1 MYPLGVT
8 ITARDYQ
15 ATALNP
21 PAPAATPAPV
31 GPPAPDPDRVGVV
44 FVHGIGTQQ
53 PAETFLDWS
62 APIVRML
69 TAWRVEHGLGPDP
82 VVRSAFSFSGSS
94 QPYLELAIP
103 ETGQHPARSWV
114 VTEAWWASQV
124 RAPSLGDAAAYIRR
138 GLPGILRGIR
148 DGYKVRADLWAD
160 RLDAELKAADAAATP
175 DSPAQREL
183 RERRGWGW
191 IEGLDSVQK
200 WLSILAYVPALVLGS
215 LLLVVYAPFRL
226 IPIQAIRDAAVL
238 RSADSFLTTW
248 FGDLPDVLD
257 DPVQA
262 ANVRARLAESIDRLI
277 TQMGCGSI
285 VLVAHSGGAIVSFTT
300 LLDPAY
306 ARLDVQRLVTIG
318 QGLALGWRLHDTG
331 APGRPPL
338 PDRLTGDLVA
348 ARPSLQWTDVWASYD
363 PAPAGPIVPPAGV
376 TLEVDSRPVTNRMSI
391 LEDHGGYWDNDEGF
405 LVPLLRHLDVPRGD
419 AADSRFYRDST
430 ERVVRI
436 ERRRQRVAV
445 LALWRWIAV
454 IGALVPI
461 VGTTLGWALSSGTVG
476 GPAALGDR
484 IAAWFE
490 TFPGHELVTGPLAFL
505 AGTTTWPAWFEPLG
519 AWVLGALAIA
529 AVFLALGTA
538 GVRLWS
544 SWDERERAIARLEH
558 LGPVHRRDVAAVA
571 ALLVVAAGA
580 LAKVLFALSWGSG

>member
-1 MYPLGVT
+1 MTV
-8 ITARDYQ
+8 TARDYQ

-21 PAPAATPAPV
+21 PAPAPAAAPAE
-31 GPPAPDPDRVGVV
+31 PSAPDPNRVGVV

-69 TAWRVEHGLGPDP
+69 TAWRVEHGATPDP
-82 VVRSAFSFSGSS
+82 VVRSEFSFSGSS

-103 ETGQHPARSWV
+103 AVGEAAAASWV
-114 VTEAWWASQV
+114 ITEAWWAAQI
-124 RAPSLGDAAAYIRR
+124 RAPSLSDAAAYVRH

-148 DGYKVRADLWAD
+148 DGYKVRADLWSD
-160 RLDAELKAADAAATP
+160 RLDAELATAAADGTT
-175 DSPAQREL
+175 DSAAQREL
-183 RERRGWGW
+183 RDRRRWAW
-191 IEGLDSVQK
+191 IDWLDGIQK
-200 WLSILAYVPALVLGS
+200 WLTILAYIPALVLGS
-215 LLLVVYAPFRL
+215 LLLAIYAPFRL

-238 RSADSFLTTW
+238 RSADNFLTTW

-262 ANVRARLAESIDRLI
+262 ANVRARLAESIDRLV
-277 TQMGCGSI
+277 TRMGCGSI

-306 ARLDVQRLVTIG
+306 HGLDVQRLVTIG
-318 QGLALGWRLHDTG
+318 QGLALGWRLHATG
-331 APGRPPL
+331 SPGRPPL

-348 ARPSLQWTDVWASYD
+348 ARPTLQWTDVWASYD

-376 TLEVDSRPVTNRMSI
+376 TLKVDSRPVTNRMSI

-405 LVPLLRHLDVPRGD
+405 LVPLVRHIDVPRGD

-461 VGTTLGWALSSGTVG
+461 VGTTLGWALTGGTVG
-476 GPAALGDR
+476 GPAGLGDR
-484 IAAWFE
+484 IAAWFA
-490 TFPGHELVTGPLAFL
+490 TFPGHELITGPLAFL
-505 AGTTTWPAWFEPLG
+505 GGGGTFPGWFEPLG
-519 AWVLGALAIA
+519 AWLLGTVAIA
-529 AVFLALGTA
+529 VVFLILGIA

-544 SWDERERAIARLEH
+544 SWDERERAIARLER
-558 LGPVHRRDVAAVA
+558 LAPVHRQDVAAVG
-571 ALLVVAAGA
+571 ALLVVTVGA
-580 LAKVLFALSWGSG
+580 VAKVLFALCWGGAP